1 MSTSRIAR
9 RWARGALLAVALG
22 VGPAQARD
30 SAYCRKVHALA
41 ATNAS
46 LLLWPK
52 VTAEAV
58 RYPFL
63 DQAGGPTVLDTGIQ
77 LRLGLALSPTDMV
90 QGARLDAAA
99 EADCRLHEATESL
112 KRVLAEAGDRAA
124 LAALQDQAT
133 FLLAH
138 REEWK
143 GLLAHGEGRR
153 AAGVITIVEMEA
165 LRRLASQ
172 LERALAHAQG
182 EAGRLER
189 QLRRATAPV
198 SLSAVS
204 HRYVEAAMDLE
215 RQTVASPA
223 LDALRVALSGGVIPG
238 IGRPSEWFGLVSI
251 NYQLGGLLAAP
262 ASRRYLEARREELE
276 HADHELPAELEELR
290 GDLTARVDGARRE
303 LEVVD
308 GELAT
313 AEVTAKA
320 LGASTATLA
329 DHARD
334 TVALERLLLQA
345 ERVYLLGLIERL
357 SQLPD

>member
-215 RQTVASPA
+215 RQTVASP
-223 LDALRVALSGGVIPG
+223 
-238 IGRPSEWFGLVSI
+238 PSTRS
-251 NYQLGGLLAAP
+251 
-262 ASRRYLEARREELE
+262 ASRCPAASSRASAGPPSGSAWSPSTTSWEASSRRRPPGGTWRPGGRSWSTRTTSCPPSWRSCG
-276 HADHELPAELEELR
+276 ATSRPAW
-290 GDLTARVDGARRE
+290 TAP
-303 LEVVD
+303 
-308 GELAT
+308 
-313 AEVTAKA
+313 
-320 LGASTATLA
+320 GASWRSSTGSWPPP
-329 DHARD
+329 R
-334 TVALERLLLQA
+334 
-345 ERVYLLGLIERL
+345 
-357 SQLPD
+357 